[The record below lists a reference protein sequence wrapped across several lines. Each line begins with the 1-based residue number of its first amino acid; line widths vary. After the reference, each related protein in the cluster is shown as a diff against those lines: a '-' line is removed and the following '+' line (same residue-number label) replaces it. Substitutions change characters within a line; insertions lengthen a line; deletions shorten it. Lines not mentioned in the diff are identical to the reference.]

1 MRAWHNQSHVR
12 WYCRYPLV
20 FVPQGIV
27 TDPTSL
33 FTRDGIVNLTAD
45 TRFPVIF
52 LDTHVQK
59 YKELA
64 DRQSSVLPI
73 YWGFSQ

>member
-1 MRAWHNQSHVR
+1 MMSPGRHVHDERAALGT
-12 WYCRYPLV
+12 CRRV
-20 FVPQGIV
+20 VSMTG
-27 TDPTSL
+27 T
-33 FTRDGIVNLTAD
+33 GIVNLTAD

-52 LDTHVQK
+52 LDTYVQK

>member
-1 MRAWHNQSHVR
+1 L
-12 WYCRYPLV
+12 LV
-20 FVPQGIV
+20 DAAADKVNAGDAEHLHQEHAQPV
-27 TDPTSL
+27 ADL
-33 FTRDGIVNLTAD
+33 RGIVNLTAD

-73 YWGFSQ
+73 YWGLFSGNV